1 MNRAKLAKTIFRKL
15 GIALVAVCLMLACL
29 VLVNQPAASQ
39 TLPSLSAQVRNL
51 KSRISRVEAEVRNL
65 RSSTSRIPRPN
76 VNSRPS
82 PAPVSPPPHRSDRN
96 QSENQVV
103 NSSDPMFKRLATL
116 VIELKEEVRA
126 MEKRIDALEQTNSS

>member
-1 MNRAKLAKTIFRKL
+1 MARAKLAKTIFRKL
-15 GIALVAVCLMLACL
+15 GIVLVALSLILACL
-29 VLVNQPAASQ
+29 VFVDQPVASQ

-51 KSRISRVEAEVRNL
+51 KSRISRVEAEVRNQ
-65 RSSTSRIPRPN
+65 RSSTSRNSSPN

-82 PAPVSPPPHRSDRN
+82 LAPVSPPNRSDRN
-96 QSENQVV
+96 RSENQVV

-126 MEKRIDALEQTNSS
+126 MEKRIDVLEQTNSR

>member
-1 MNRAKLAKTIFRKL
+1 MARAKLAQTIFRKL
-15 GIALVAVCLMLACL
+15 GIVLVALSLMLACL

-51 KSRISRVEAEVRNL
+51 KSRISRVEAEVRNQ
-65 RSSTSRIPRPN
+65 RSSTSRNSRPN

-82 PAPVSPPPHRSDRN
+82 PAPFSPPNRSDRN
-96 QSENQVV
+96 RFDNQVV

-126 MEKRIDALEQTNSS
+126 MEKRIDVLEQKNSR